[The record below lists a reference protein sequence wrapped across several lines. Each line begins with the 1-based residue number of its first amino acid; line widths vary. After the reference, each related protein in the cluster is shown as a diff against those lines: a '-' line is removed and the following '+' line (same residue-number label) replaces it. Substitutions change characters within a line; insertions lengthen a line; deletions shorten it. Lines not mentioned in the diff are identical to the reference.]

1 MEKVMSVWETLS
13 KIDVNDH
20 TEKKNGLTYLS
31 WAWAWGVLKNHYPEA
46 VFKKHIQPNGMPYIK
61 DENGYAYVEVTVLV
75 EGISATELFPV
86 LDYRNK
92 AIQNPDAFA
101 INTAFQRGLAKAISY
116 HGLGHYIYAGED
128 LPQSDGEGRQS
139 EVKEKRDPTPTKKT
153 NAPAPTSQDSS
164 EDKPLGYMINS
175 GAYKPEDREPRAVYD
190 WDSWADVACA
200 WVDAIKTMDTLKKFY
215 NANKQ
220 LFELAK
226 EQNSTAHQ
234 SVADKI
240 KSKKEE
246 LSKEKK

>member
-1 MEKVMSVWETLS
+1 MADKENKMSVWETLS

-61 DENGYAYVEVTVLV
+61 DENGYAYVEVTVTV

-92 AIQNPDAFA
+92 AVQNPDAFA
-101 INTAFQRGLAKAISY
+101 VNTAFQRGLAKAISY

-139 EVKEKRDPTPTKKT
+139 EVKEKPKPTPTKKEKAT
-153 NAPAPTSQDSS
+153 EPPD
-164 EDKPLGYMINS
+164 EKPLGYMVNS
-175 GAYKPEDREPRAVYD
+175 GAYKPEDREPRAVHD
-190 WDSWADVACA
+190 WDTWADVACA